1 MTTTEEL
8 VCVVLTI
15 EAAVELV
22 TMDEETGRDDVNRVV
37 AEVRIVKAMLVL
49 DAADEDTADEDTVD
63 EDTADEAAT
72 EEETAKVEVETTL
85 VARLVDPVATV
96 ETAIERVAELA
107 TCDVLAAT
115 DDVARLV
122 D

>member
-1 MTTTEEL
+1 M
-8 VCVVLTI
+8 LTI